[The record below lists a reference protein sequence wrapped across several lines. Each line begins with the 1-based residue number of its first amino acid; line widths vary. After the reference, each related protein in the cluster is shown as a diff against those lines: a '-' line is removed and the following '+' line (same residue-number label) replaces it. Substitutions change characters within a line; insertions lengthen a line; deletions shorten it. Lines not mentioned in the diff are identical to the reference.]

1 MRAEGGNGSTN
12 EELGEPDGFREC
24 LSRDIFREF
33 DNPTAR
39 DDRRIS
45 SVSRIPL
52 RVHYPVIPVGAE
64 RMSIERMSMKHA
76 NPAER
81 LIVALDVSTKAE
93 AQRIVGSCDGLVT
106 FYKVGFQ
113 LFIAEGMA
121 YVREL
126 IERGNKVFLDL
137 KMDDV
142 EETITSAVREITR
155 SNVHLLTLHGG
166 GATARAAVAGR
177 GASEFPKVLSVT
189 LLSSLDGQD
198 LIDVQILGPKGRFPS
213 LMEYV
218 LWRADQAVQAGCD
231 GLIASGE
238 TIGEIRK
245 RLGPDPLI
253 ISPGIRPSGTT
264 ADDHKRA
271 ATPAEAIAAG
281 ADYLV
286 VGRPIRNAADPAEM
300 ARRIIGDIEQ
310 AYQTRT

>member
-1 MRAEGGNGSTN
+1 
-12 EELGEPDGFREC
+12 
-24 LSRDIFREF
+24 
-33 DNPTAR
+33 
-39 DDRRIS
+39 
-45 SVSRIPL
+45 
-52 RVHYPVIPVGAE
+52 
-64 RMSIERMSMKHA
+64 MSLDRMSMKNA

-93 AQRIVGSCDGLVT
+93 AQRIVGSLDGVVT

-126 IERGNKVFLDL
+126 IERGNRVFLDL

-155 SNVHLLTLHGG
+155 NNVHLLTLHGS
-166 GATARAAVAGR
+166 GATARAAIAGR
-177 GASEFPKVLSVT
+177 GSSAFPKVLSVT

-218 LWRADQAVQAGCD
+218 LWRADQAVKAGCD

-238 TIGEIRK
+238 TISEIRK

-253 ISPGIRPSGTT
+253 ISPGIRPSGSAT
-264 ADDHKRA
+264 DDHKRA